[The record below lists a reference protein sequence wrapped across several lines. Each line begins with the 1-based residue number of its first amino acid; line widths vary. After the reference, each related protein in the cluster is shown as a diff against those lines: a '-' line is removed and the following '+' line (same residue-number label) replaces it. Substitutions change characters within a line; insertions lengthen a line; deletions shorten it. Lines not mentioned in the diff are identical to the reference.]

1 MTCLGA
7 KYQISF
13 QPINQAGRDFPGGA
27 VAWTLCSQCKG
38 PGFYRYQGARSHM
51 PQLRLGQSHKILINI
66 LKSRLAKLIV
76 RILSGDYNRIL
87 IGLIGGA
94 PLSDNICRL
103 I

>member
-1 MTCLGA
+1 
-7 KYQISF
+7 
-13 QPINQAGRDFPGGA
+13 
-27 VAWTLCSQCKG
+27 
-38 PGFYRYQGARSHM
+38 M